1 MPETTPTVSLNGKPR
16 PWRPGL
22 SLADLLAAEGLV
34 PEAVASAVNASFVPR
49 PHRADTLLQPGD
61 EIALFQAIVGG

>member
-1 MPETTPTVSLNGKPR
+1 MPETTPTVSLNGEPR

-22 SLADLLAAEGLV
+22 SLADLLAAEGLA
-34 PEAVASAVNASFVPR
+34 PEAVASAVNACFVPR
-49 PHRADTLLQPGD
+49 SQRAATLLHPGD

>member
-1 MPETTPTVSLNGKPR
+1 MPESTPTVSLNGEPR

-22 SLADLLAAEGLV
+22 SLAALLAAEGLV

-49 PHRADTLLQPGD
+49 GQRAATLLQPGD

>member
-1 MPETTPTVSLNGKPR
+1 MPETTPTVTLNGEPR

-22 SLADLLAAEGLV
+22 SLADLLAAEGLA

-49 PHRADTLLQPGD
+49 GQRAATRLRPGD

>member
-1 MPETTPTVSLNGKPR
+1 MPETTPTVTLNGEPR

-22 SLADLLAAEGLV
+22 SLADLLATEGLT
-34 PEAVASAVNASFVPR
+34 PEAVASAVNAFFVPR
-49 PHRADTLLQPGD
+49 DQRAATLLQPGD